1 MAVRYFVAGTDTGV
15 GKTRV
20 ACGLLAAACAAGHR
34 VAGMKPV
41 SAGLIDVNGRMIN
54 EDVVEIMASSGQDD
68 LVDQINPFALD
79 LPVSP
84 HIAAKRQHI
93 ELDIG
98 TITAS
103 ARHLA
108 TGRELLLIEGAGGWH
123 APISDVATMADVA
136 VALQAPVLLV
146 VGLKLGCLSHAR
158 LTREAIGRSGLAL
171 AGWIGSEID
180 DKMPEKDENRRY
192 LEILFGEPALGWLPY
207 SPDRSTDAQKL
218 GSALPRLLQVRAS
231 L

>member
-1 MAVRYFVAGTDTGV
+1 MAARYFVAGTDTGV

-20 ACGLLAAACAAGHR
+20 TCGLLAAARAAGRR

-54 EDVVEIMASSGQDD
+54 EDVVEIMASSGQID
-68 LVDQINPFALD
+68 LVDQVNPFALD

-84 HIAAKRQHI
+84 HIAAQRQHI

-98 TITAS
+98 TITTA
-103 ARHLA
+103 ARGLA

-123 APISDVATMADVA
+123 APISAATTMADVA

-146 VGLKLGCLSHAR
+146 VGLKLGCLNHAR
-158 LTREAIGRSGLAL
+158 LTREAIERSGLAL
-171 AGWIGSEID
+171 AGWIGSEIEQ
-180 DKMPEKDENRRY
+180 KMPEIDENRRY
-192 LEILFGEPALGWLPY
+192 LDILFGEPALGWLPY
-207 SPDRSTDAQKL
+207 SPDRDADAQKL
-218 GSALPRLLQVRAS
+218 GGALPRLLQVRAS